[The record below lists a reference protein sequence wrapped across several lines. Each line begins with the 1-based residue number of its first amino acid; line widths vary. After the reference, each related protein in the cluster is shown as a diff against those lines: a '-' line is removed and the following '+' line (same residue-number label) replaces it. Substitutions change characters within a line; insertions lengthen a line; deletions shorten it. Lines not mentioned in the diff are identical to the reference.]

1 MSRRLTTLLVLL
13 LPLPLVVRAAQP
25 VTVEDAPVSPEEV
38 TEFKDTVARFA
49 DRMQDFNQEAR
60 LYADDQEQV
69 EREKLRA
76 SYAQDLTDLSKRE
89 AELREGS
96 ISHFEAFLAR
106 YPAGEYTPHVMFRLG
121 ELYFENSEED
131 FQRASIAYDKAIQGI
146 DPTTADFPAPPEEDY
161 TKSVALYRRIVTDY
175 PSYKYADGAYYMLGY
190 CYGRAE
196 ASQYDPEASH
206 DMFAALV
213 DHFPES
219 KFAAD
224 ANLRLGEYYFDKDDL
239 DTAIVHYQRVVDEGK
254 EVRVYDKGLYKLAW
268 SYYRKAK
275 TPPEYQHAI
284 GLFADL
290 LDWSEENLQ
299 NTGKESNVAPEAI
312 QYMAISFSDLADRE
326 AELPGGGSWDTATM
340 GPRPSPLAVA
350 TDFFKDRP
358 SAPYEIKVVKR
369 LSEVLIQQ
377 ARYEEAIATLDFI
390 QQQWPDDPDN
400 PTYQREIAQINM
412 TMKPANVERARQAL
426 LVLNE
431 KYNDGSPWASANHS
445 NPDALD
451 AARKYIEESLA
462 TVATNYHEI
471 ADQASKE
478 TDPKIQAQLLG
489 LFNPSSAEVKAAI
502 QENYQKAAELYQ
514 DYLNKFPFANDYYEI
529 QSYLATV
536 LKNTG
541 KLTEAEEVYVQL
553 LKANDHPYHD
563 AALWQL
569 MQVRN
574 QLLTQ
579 KYGKPETRPDSAV
592 EEKRLALASGKERVT
607 YVIDDDHKKFIEV
620 ADQLVDA
627 QFTDPDYKDA
637 LDKFRPSLAYLA
649 AQIEFNYGHYDEA
662 RPRFEK
668 IISTW
673 PTRDEAAYSASLMV
687 DSYANEE
694 NLAMVRQYTGKYT
707 SMTLGS
713 EKTLST
719 ITGLKNLQEQ
729 AAFNLAVELTN
740 TDRAA
745 AAEAF
750 LAFNKEFPKSKY
762 GKDALYNAA
771 NSYDIIGRV
780 DEANRLFEQYV
791 NENPTDE
798 RSAQLFFRIASNYS
812 SVLELDKAIRYY
824 ETLVKNF
831 PKYPDAPTAI
841 YNAGF
846 LRIGI
851 GDHDG
856 AAKLLERYA
865 HDFPAQKDAEQ
876 TMFLAG
882 QQYKQVSD
890 AAAVAFFNRYL
901 KTYPDQNPDHV
912 MEAYHDLAR
921 LAEKTGNAR
930 NSDKAWADLA
940 AAYVRLSPGGQVGQA
955 GRHYAASYEFRKLKA
970 DADAIKVYTYSNDE
984 EKDAKLVQDKKAALE
999 KLIVDT
1005 LAYVDRYKDFEY
1017 SSAALY
1023 ILGAAHYDFADMVYK
1038 VPCPKKFSDFQCDAL
1053 TGALDQVRIPVEEK
1067 GKARLISVLDLAKQE
1082 NRWSDWQ
1089 TRAIALLSERDPQ
1102 TYSTEKSEIRGK
1114 GDSNLVPS
1122 AGPEPLPKPKPPAQ
1136 DESPTGAAPGTTTP
1150 TTPAEEKP

>member
-1 MSRRLTTLLVLL
+1 LSRRLTTLLALL
-13 LPLPLVVRAAQP
+13 LPLPLVVHAAQP
-25 VTVEDAPVSPEEV
+25 ATVEDAPLTPEEV

-76 SYAQDLTDLSKRE
+76 SYAQNLNDLSERE

-96 ISHFEAFLAR
+96 ISHFETFLAR

-131 FQRASIAYDKAIQGI
+131 FQRASIAYDKAIQSI
-146 DPTTADFPAPPEEDY
+146 DPSSGDIPAPPVEDY
-161 TKSVALYRRIVTDY
+161 AKSLALYRRIVTDY
-175 PSYKYADGAYYMLGY
+175 PSYKYVDGAYYMLGY
-190 CYGRAE
+190 CLGRVE
-196 ASQYDPEASH
+196 ASQYDPEVSR

-213 DHFPES
+213 DHYPDS

-239 DTAIVHYQRVVDEGK
+239 DSAILHYQRVVDLGK
-254 EVRVYDKGLYKLAW
+254 EGRVFDKGLYKLAW

-275 TPPEYQHAI
+275 TPQEYQHAI

-299 NTGKESNVAPEAI
+299 NTGKESSMAPEAI

-326 AELPGGGSWDTATM
+326 SEVPGGGAWDAALM
-340 GPRPSPLAVA
+340 GVKPTPLSVA
-350 TDFFKDRP
+350 TEFFGTRP
-358 SAPYEIKVVKR
+358 AEPYQIKVIKR

-377 ARYEEAIATLDFI
+377 ARYDEAIATLNFI
-390 QQQWPDDPDN
+390 QEQWPEDPDN

-451 AARKYIEESLA
+451 TARKYIEESLA
-462 TVATNYHEI
+462 NVATNYHQI
-471 ADQASKE
+471 ADQAAKE

-489 LFNPSSAEVKAAI
+489 LFNPSSAEVKTAI
-502 QENYQKAAELYQ
+502 QDNYKKAAELYQ

-536 LKNTG
+536 LQATG
-541 KLTEAEEVYVQL
+541 RLTEAEDVYVQL
-553 LKANDHPYHD
+553 LKAKDHPYHD

-569 MQVRN
+569 MQVRR

-579 KYGKPETRPDSAV
+579 KYGKPETRPDGAV
-592 EEKRLALASGKERVT
+592 EEKRVALPSGKERVV
-607 YVIDDDHKKFIEV
+607 YAIDDDHKRFIEV
-620 ADQLVDA
+620 ADELVDA
-627 QFTDPDYKDA
+627 QFTDAEYKDA
-637 LDKFRPSLAYLA
+637 LDQFRPALAYLP
-649 AQIEFNYGHYDEA
+649 AQILYNYGHYDEA

-673 PTRDEAAYSASLMV
+673 PTRDEAAFSASLMV
-687 DSYANEE
+687 DSYADEE
-694 NLAMVRQYTGKYT
+694 NLAMVRQYSGKYT
-707 SMTLGS
+707 SMNLGTANTATKIS
-713 EKTLST
+713 D
-719 ITGLKNLQEQ
+719 LKNLQEM
-729 AAFNLAVELTN
+729 AAFNMAVDLTN

-750 LAFNKEFPKSKY
+750 LAFMKEFPQSKY
-762 GKDALYNAA
+762 GRDALYNAA

-780 DEANRLFEQYV
+780 DEANRLFEDYV
-791 NENPTDE
+791 IANPTEE

-812 SVLELDKAIRYY
+812 SVLQLDKAIRYY

-831 PKYPDAPTAI
+831 PKYPDAATAI

-846 LRIGI
+846 LRIGL
-851 GDHDG
+851 GDHEG

-865 HDFPAQKDAEQ
+865 HDYPAQKDAEQ
-876 TMFLAG
+876 VMFQAG
-882 QQYKQVSD
+882 TQYKLVSD
-890 AAAVAFFNRYL
+890 ASASAFYGRYL
-901 KTYPDQNPDHV
+901 RAYPEANPDHV
-912 MEAYHDLAR
+912 MEAYHELAV
-921 LAEKTGNAR
+921 LAEKTGNTR
-930 NSDKAWADLA
+930 NADKAWADLA
-940 AAYVRLSPGGQVGQA
+940 AAYNRLSPGGQVGQA
-955 GRHYAASYEFRKLKA
+955 GRHYAASYDFRKLKT
-970 DADAIKVYTYSNDE
+970 DSDAIKVYTYANDE

-1023 ILGAAHYDFADMVYK
+1023 LLGAAHYEFADMVYK
-1038 VPCPKKFSDFQCDAL
+1038 VPCPKKFSEFQCDAL
-1053 TGALDQVRIPVEEK
+1053 TGALDQVRLPVEEK

-1082 NRWSDWQ
+1082 SRWSDWQ
-1089 TRAIALLSERDPQ
+1089 TKAIALLSERDPQ
-1102 TYSTEKSEIRGK
+1102 NYSTEKSEIRGT
-1114 GDSNLVPS
+1114 GDSNLVPT
-1122 AGPEPLPKPKPPAQ
+1122 AGPEPLPRPKAAAPA
-1136 DESPTGAAPGTTTP
+1136 PTGAAPAGGAPTTP
-1150 TTPAEEKP
+1150 TEEKP